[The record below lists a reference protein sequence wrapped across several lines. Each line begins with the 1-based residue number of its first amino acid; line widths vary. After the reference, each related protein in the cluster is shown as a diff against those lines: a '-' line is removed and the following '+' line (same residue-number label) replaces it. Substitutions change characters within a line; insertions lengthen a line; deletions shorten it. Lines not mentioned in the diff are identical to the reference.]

1 MPEIL
6 GMNQDT
12 VYMLIILLIL
22 IVLGIVTFHYYAYV
36 SVGQGSVLN
45 TGAGVNFT
53 LLKSKQDK
61 QMQ

>member
-1 MPEIL
+1 MAEIL

-22 IVLGIVTFHYYAYV
+22 IVLGIVTFHYYAYI

-53 LLKSKQDK
+53 LLKAKQDK
-61 QMQ
+61 Q